1 MVADARNVA
10 FRETNLSLGTNYDA
24 VKFAKIGMH
33 HYGAARTGP
42 EESMSKRQAFLNER
56 IACVAATGLLLYLAA
71 SALMAQNGGGDYLF
85 LIAAG
90 FLCDSG
96 ESTACPAVVRS
107 ADYATYELSG
117 AGTFNSQSK
126 TVTATGTFRRKSPDG
141 SSLETG
147 IWVANDL
154 GSFNSYGAAPDLR
167 MREAHVFGGGRLG
180 PRGMSM
186 LSGLMPVGGLAVF
199 RVRLLPMS
207 GPMRTAVLE
216 VNCALGKAPL
226 ERQTEGIR
234 LRFEGAG
241 AEYDQEIGGHTMFL
255 MMRP

>member
-1 MVADARNVA
+1 
-10 FRETNLSLGTNYDA
+10 
-24 VKFAKIGMH
+24 
-33 HYGAARTGP
+33 
-42 EESMSKRQAFLNER
+42 MSKQRAFLYER
-56 IACVAATGLLLYLAA
+56 MASVAATGLLLYMAV
-71 SALMAQNGGGDYLF
+71 SGLMAQNAGGDYLF

-96 ESTACPAVVRS
+96 ESAACPAVVRS
-107 ADYATYELSG
+107 ADYTTYELSG
-117 AGTFNSQSK
+117 AGTFNSPGK

-141 SSLETG
+141 TSLETG

-154 GSFNSYGAAPDLR
+154 VSFESYGAAPDLR
-167 MREAHVFGGGRLG
+167 MREARVFGGVRFG
-180 PRGMSM
+180 PRGISM
-186 LSGLMPVGGLAVF
+186 LSGLMPAGGLAVF

-234 LRFEGAG
+234 LRFEDGGAG
-241 AEYDQEIGGHTMFL
+241 FDQEISGHTVFL